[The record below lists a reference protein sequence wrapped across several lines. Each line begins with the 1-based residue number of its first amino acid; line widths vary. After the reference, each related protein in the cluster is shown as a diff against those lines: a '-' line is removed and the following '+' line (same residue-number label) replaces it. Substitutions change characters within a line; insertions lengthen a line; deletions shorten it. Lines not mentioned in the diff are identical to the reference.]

1 MSTNQDT
8 SASVR
13 KVISG
18 NCYLFRFGDEVT
30 DDQVSQH
37 TAHTHE
43 NTHVYDWRGEEVLG
57 TPLGVE
63 KEEKRERERLDST
76 RLASTHTHGRRT
88 RTRTDPTV
96 GRE

>member
-1 MSTNQDT
+1 M
-8 SASVR
+8 
-13 KVISG
+13 
-18 NCYLFRFGDEVT
+18 FRFGDEVT

-63 KEEKRERERLDST
+63 KEEKRERDST
-76 RLASTHTHGRRT
+76 QLGSLAH
-88 RTRTDPTV
+88 TRTDVEHAHARTQL
-96 GRE
+96 

>member
-1 MSTNQDT
+1 M
-8 SASVR
+8 
-13 KVISG
+13 
-18 NCYLFRFGDEVT
+18 FRFGDEVT

-63 KEEKRERERLDST
+63 KEEKRERERERDST
-76 RLASTHTHGRRT
+76 QLGSLAH
-88 RTRTDPTV
+88 TRTDAEHAHARTQL
-96 GRE
+96 